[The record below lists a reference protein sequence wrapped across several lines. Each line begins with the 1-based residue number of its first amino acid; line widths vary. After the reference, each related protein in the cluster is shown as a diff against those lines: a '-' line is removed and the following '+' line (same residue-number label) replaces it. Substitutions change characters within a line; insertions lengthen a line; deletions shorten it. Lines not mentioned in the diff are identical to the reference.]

1 MRGTPR
7 DTLYYQTIVD
17 HDPTLILVA
26 CIIFLVVNAMPG
38 DPALTVLGAEMEGD
52 YELVKERMGLN
63 GTIWERLWRWLSGVL
78 QGDLGESYF
87 LGTSVWD
94 AIKTRIPVTVSL
106 ATAALVVA
114 VIIGIPLGI
123 IASLKPNS
131 ALDTAISSVS
141 LLGLCTPEFFGGL
154 TFILLFAI
162 QIRALPSGGYKP
174 LSGGAGQW
182 AKYIFL
188 PAFTYGF
195 KQAAYFAR
203 LMRSSMLEV
212 LNQDFITT
220 ATAKGQKKTVVIMKH
235 ALRNALLP
243 IVTGVGMTY
252 TMMLGGAFITESL
265 FRLPG
270 TGLLI
275 INSIAKRDF
284 PVVCGTLLL
293 ISAAILII
301 NLLVDILYAFIDPR
315 VRFGKK

>member
-1 MRGTPR
+1 M
-7 DTLYYQTIVD
+7 I
-17 HDPTLILVA
+17 PTLILVA

-162 QIRALPSGGYKP
+162 QIRAFPSGGYKP

-284 PVVCGTLLL
+284 PVVCGALLL

>member
-1 MRGTPR
+1 MTRYIIKR
-7 DTLYYQTIVD
+7 LLIMI
-17 HDPTLILVA
+17 PTLILVA

-162 QIRALPSGGYKP
+162 QIRAFPSGGYKP

>member
-1 MRGTPR
+1 M
-7 DTLYYQTIVD
+7 I
-17 HDPTLILVA
+17 PTLILVA

-63 GTIWERLWRWLSGVL
+63 GTIWERLWRWLSCVL

-162 QIRALPSGGYKP
+162 QIRAFPSGGYKP

>member
-1 MRGTPR
+1 MTRYIIKR
-7 DTLYYQTIVD
+7 LLIMI
-17 HDPTLILVA
+17 PTLILVA

-162 QIRALPSGGYKP
+162 QIRAFPSGGYKP

-220 ATAKGQKKTVVIMKH
+220 ATAKGQKK
-235 ALRNALLP
+235 P
-243 IVTGVGMTY
+243 
-252 TMMLGGAFITESL
+252 S
-265 FRLPG
+265 
-270 TGLLI
+270 
-275 INSIAKRDF
+275 S
-284 PVVCGTLLL
+284 
-293 ISAAILII
+293 S
-301 NLLVDILYAFIDPR
+301 
-315 VRFGKK
+315 

>member
-1 MRGTPR
+1 MTRYIIKR
-7 DTLYYQTIVD
+7 LLIMI
-17 HDPTLILVA
+17 PTLLIVA

-38 DPALTVLGAEMEGD
+38 DPALTVLGAEMEGN

-63 GTIWERLWRWLSGVL
+63 GTIWERQWRWLSDIL
-78 QGDLGESYF
+78 QGNLGDSYF
-87 LGTSVWD
+87 LGSTVWD
-94 AIKTRIPVTVSL
+94 AIKERIPVTVSL
-106 ATAALVVA
+106 ATASLLVA

-131 ALDTAISSVS
+131 VLDTAISSVS

-154 TFILLFAI
+154 IFILLFAI
-162 QIRALPSGGYKP
+162 KMRVFPSGGYKP
-174 LSGGAGQW
+174 IENGFGQW
-182 AKYIFL
+182 SKYIFL

-195 KQAAYFAR
+195 HQAAYFAR

-220 ATAKGQKKTVVIMKH
+220 ATAKGQQKYVIIMKH

-243 IVTGVGMTY
+243 IVTGIGMVY
-252 TMMLGGAFITESL
+252 AMMLGGAFITESL

>member
-1 MRGTPR
+1 MTRYIIKR
-7 DTLYYQTIVD
+7 LLIMI
-17 HDPTLILVA
+17 PTLLIVA

-52 YELVKERMGLN
+52 YEMVRERMGLN
-63 GTIWERLWRWLSGVL
+63 GTIWERMWRWLSGVL
-78 QGDLGESYF
+78 QGNLGDSYF
-87 LGTSVWD
+87 LGSTVWE
-94 AIKTRIPVTVSL
+94 AIKARIPVTVSL

-114 VIIGIPLGI
+114 VVIGIPLGI
-123 IASLKPNS
+123 IASLRPNS
-131 ALDTAISSVS
+131 LLDTAISSVS
-141 LLGLCTPEFFGGL
+141 LVGLCTPEFFGGL
-154 TFILLFAI
+154 IFILLFSI
-162 QIRALPSGGYKP
+162 KWKVFPSGGYKP
-174 LSGGAGQW
+174 IPEGFGQW

-195 KQAAYFAR
+195 HQAAYFAR

-212 LNQDFITT
+212 LNQDFIMT
-220 ATAKGQKKTVVIMKH
+220 ATAKGQRKYIVIMKH

-243 IVTGVGMTY
+243 IVTGVGMVY

-284 PVVCGTLLL
+284 PVVCGALLL

>member
-1 MRGTPR
+1 M
-7 DTLYYQTIVD
+7 I
-17 HDPTLILVA
+17 PTLILVA

-162 QIRALPSGGYKP
+162 QIRAFPSGGYKP

-265 FRLPG
+265 FSLPG

>member
-1 MRGTPR
+1 MTRYIIKR
-7 DTLYYQTIVD
+7 LLIMI
-17 HDPTLILVA
+17 PTLILVA

-162 QIRALPSGGYKP
+162 QIRAFPSGGYKP

-195 KQAAYFAR
+195 NQAAYFAR

>member
-1 MRGTPR
+1 MTRYIIKR
-7 DTLYYQTIVD
+7 LLIMI
-17 HDPTLILVA
+17 PTLILVA

-162 QIRALPSGGYKP
+162 QIRAFPSGGYKP

-315 VRFGKK
+315 VRFGKR

>member
-1 MRGTPR
+1 VTRYIIKRLLIM
-7 DTLYYQTIVD
+7 I
-17 HDPTLILVA
+17 PTLILVA

-162 QIRALPSGGYKP
+162 QIRAFPSGGYKP

>member
-1 MRGTPR
+1 MTRYIIKR
-7 DTLYYQTIVD
+7 LLIMI
-17 HDPTLILVA
+17 PTLLIVA

-38 DPALTVLGAEMEGD
+38 DPALTVLGADMEGN
-52 YELVKERMGLN
+52 YEMVKERMGLN
-63 GTIWERLWRWLSGVL
+63 GTVWERMWIWLGGVL
-78 QGDLGESYF
+78 HGDLGNSYF
-87 LGTSVWD
+87 LGGTVWD
-94 AIKTRIPVTVSL
+94 AIKARIPVTVSL

-114 VIIGIPLGI
+114 VVIGIPIGI
-123 IASLKPNS
+123 IASLRPNS

-154 TFILLFAI
+154 IFILLFAI
-162 QIRALPSGGYKP
+162 KIRAFPSGGYKP
-174 LSGGAGQW
+174 IAEGFGQW

-195 KQAAYFAR
+195 HQAAYFAR

-220 ATAKGQKKTVVIMKH
+220 ATAKGQRPFIVIIKH

-243 IVTGVGMTY
+243 IVTGVGMVY

>member
-1 MRGTPR
+1 MTRYIIKR
-7 DTLYYQTIVD
+7 LLIMI
-17 HDPTLILVA
+17 PTLILVA

-162 QIRALPSGGYKP
+162 QIRAFPSGGYKP

-195 KQAAYFAR
+195 KQPAYFAR

>member
-1 MRGTPR
+1 MTRYIIKR
-7 DTLYYQTIVD
+7 LLIMI
-17 HDPTLILVA
+17 PTLILVA

-154 TFILLFAI
+154 IFILLFAI
-162 QIRALPSGGYKP
+162 QIRAFPSGGYKP
-174 LSGGAGQW
+174 LSDGAGQW

>member
-1 MRGTPR
+1 M
-7 DTLYYQTIVD
+7 I
-17 HDPTLILVA
+17 PTLILVA

-162 QIRALPSGGYKP
+162 QIRAFPSGGYKP

-182 AKYIFL
+182 AKYIVL

>member
-1 MRGTPR
+1 MTRYIIKR
-7 DTLYYQTIVD
+7 LLIMI
-17 HDPTLILVA
+17 PTLIVVA

-63 GTIWERLWRWLSGVL
+63 GTIWERLWRWLSNVL
-78 QGDLGESYF
+78 QGNLGDSYF
-87 LGTSVWD
+87 LGSSVWD
-94 AIKTRIPVTVSL
+94 AIKARIPVTVSL

-131 ALDTAISSVS
+131 ILDTAISSVS

-154 TFILLFAI
+154 IFILLFALRMRI
-162 QIRALPSGGYKP
+162 FPSGGYK
-174 LSGGAGQW
+174 SIEAGMGQW

-188 PAFTYGF
+188 PAFTYGLH
-195 KQAAYFAR
+195 QAAYFAR

-212 LNQDFITT
+212 LNQEFITT
-220 ATAKGQKKTVVIMKH
+220 ATAKGQKKVVILTKH

-243 IVTGVGMTY
+243 SVTGIGMVY

-284 PVVCGTLLL
+284 PVVCGALLL
-293 ISAAILII
+293 ISAAILVI

>member
-1 MRGTPR
+1 M
-7 DTLYYQTIVD
+7 I
-17 HDPTLILVA
+17 PTLILVA

-154 TFILLFAI
+154 IFILLFAI
-162 QIRALPSGGYKP
+162 QIRAFPSGGYKP
-174 LSGGAGQW
+174 LSDGAGQW

-220 ATAKGQKKTVVIMKH
+220 ATAKGQKKSVVIMKH

-243 IVTGVGMTY
+243 IVTGIGMTY

>member
-1 MRGTPR
+1 M
-7 DTLYYQTIVD
+7 I
-17 HDPTLILVA
+17 PTLILVA

-162 QIRALPSGGYKP
+162 QIRAFPSGGYKP

-220 ATAKGQKKTVVIMKH
+220 ATAKGQKKTVY
-235 ALRNALLP
+235 LL
-243 IVTGVGMTY
+243 
-252 TMMLGGAFITESL
+252 
-265 FRLPG
+265 
-270 TGLLI
+270 
-275 INSIAKRDF
+275 
-284 PVVCGTLLL
+284 
-293 ISAAILII
+293 
-301 NLLVDILYAFIDPR
+301 
-315 VRFGKK
+315 

>member
-1 MRGTPR
+1 MTRYIIKR
-7 DTLYYQTIVD
+7 LLIMI
-17 HDPTLILVA
+17 PTLILVA

-63 GTIWERLWRWLSGVL
+63 GTIWERLWRWLSGAL

-162 QIRALPSGGYKP
+162 QIRAFPSGGYKP

>member
-1 MRGTPR
+1 MTRYIIKR
-7 DTLYYQTIVD
+7 LLIMI
-17 HDPTLILVA
+17 PTLILVA

-87 LGTSVWD
+87 LGTSVWN

-162 QIRALPSGGYKP
+162 QIRAFPSGGYKP

>member
-1 MRGTPR
+1 M
-7 DTLYYQTIVD
+7 I
-17 HDPTLILVA
+17 PTLLIVA

-52 YELVKERMGLN
+52 YEMVKERMGLN
-63 GTIWERLWRWLSGVL
+63 GTIWERMWRWLSGVL
-78 QGDLGESYF
+78 RGDLGESYF
-87 LGTSVWD
+87 LGSTVWD
-94 AIKTRIPVTVSL
+94 AIKTRIPTTVSL
-106 ATAALVVA
+106 ATAALIVA

-154 TFILLFAI
+154 IFILLFAI
-162 QIRALPSGGYKP
+162 QIRAFPSGGYKP
-174 LSGGAGQW
+174 VTDGVGQW
-182 AKYIFL
+182 AKYLFL

-220 ATAKGQKKTVVIMKH
+220 ATAKGQKKSVVIIKH

-293 ISAAILII
+293 ISVAILVI

>member
-1 MRGTPR
+1 M
-7 DTLYYQTIVD
+7 I
-17 HDPTLILVA
+17 PTLILVA

-162 QIRALPSGGYKP
+162 QIRAFPSGGYKP

-212 LNQDFITT
+212 LHQDFITT

>member
-1 MRGTPR
+1 M
-7 DTLYYQTIVD
+7 I
-17 HDPTLILVA
+17 PTLILVA

-162 QIRALPSGGYKP
+162 QIRAFPSGGYKP

-301 NLLVDILYAFIDPR
+301 NLLADILYAFIDPR

>member
-1 MRGTPR
+1 M
-7 DTLYYQTIVD
+7 I
-17 HDPTLILVA
+17 PTLILVA

-154 TFILLFAI
+154 IFILLFAI
-162 QIRALPSGGYKP
+162 QIRAFPSGGYKP
-174 LSGGAGQW
+174 LSDGAGQW

>member
-1 MRGTPR
+1 MTRYIIKR
-7 DTLYYQTIVD
+7 LLIMI
-17 HDPTLILVA
+17 PTLILVA

-162 QIRALPSGGYKP
+162 QIRVFPSGGYKP

>member
-1 MRGTPR
+1 M
-7 DTLYYQTIVD
+7 I
-17 HDPTLILVA
+17 PTLILVA

-162 QIRALPSGGYKP
+162 QIRAFPSGGYKP

-195 KQAAYFAR
+195 KQPAYFAR

>member
-1 MRGTPR
+1 MTRYIIKR
-7 DTLYYQTIVD
+7 LLIMI
-17 HDPTLILVA
+17 PTLLIVA

-52 YELVKERMGLN
+52 YEMVKERMGLN
-63 GTIWERLWRWLSGVL
+63 GTIWERMWRWLSGVL
-78 QGDLGESYF
+78 RGDLGESYF
-87 LGTSVWD
+87 LGSTVWD
-94 AIKTRIPVTVSL
+94 AIKTRIPTTVSL
-106 ATAALVVA
+106 ATAALIVA

-154 TFILLFAI
+154 IFILLFAI
-162 QIRALPSGGYKP
+162 QIRAFPSGGYKP
-174 LSGGAGQW
+174 VTDGVGQW
-182 AKYIFL
+182 AKYLFL

-220 ATAKGQKKTVVIMKH
+220 ATAKGQKKSVVIIKH

-293 ISAAILII
+293 ISVAILVI